1 LIACK
6 SCHHH
11 ANLVNS
17 AVRSLIFDCA
27 RSARDGLPSNNSL
40 DATALFASENENHAQ
55 LSQQLHVDKCKTLLG
70 KPSGDI
76 SWCDKGTIIA
86 KKYGSVKIAQLSYGD
101 ERLKDRDV

>member
-1 LIACK
+1 
-6 SCHHH
+6 
-11 ANLVNS
+11 
-17 AVRSLIFDCA
+17 
-27 RSARDGLPSNNSL
+27 
-40 DATALFASENENHAQ
+40 
-55 LSQQLHVDKCKTLLG
+55 LHVDKCKTLLG